1 MKNFANK
8 KIKDESSMVHK
19 SHEAA
24 ILWTCKAQSY
34 IIRLNFEV
42 DWSTISIVTDI
53 IARNSMKSLR
63 LNSTLFLGD
72 QIKNRP
78 QISALSQTSSS
89 LSIVFFPFCE
99 HNIVLHNILDD
110 HDHWFCVWLLQCWFL
125 SKDGAMIHYE
135 VMVT

>member
-8 KIKDESSMVHK
+8 KIKDESSMVRK

-78 QISALSQTSSS
+78 QISALS
-89 LSIVFFPFCE
+89 
-99 HNIVLHNILDD
+99 
-110 HDHWFCVWLLQCWFL
+110 
-125 SKDGAMIHYE
+125 
-135 VMVT
+135 